1 MRRWAARSTKFTR
14 PRWPDVKGEGWQ
26 AVDEYIVGKLLGAD
40 DALATTLANNEK
52 QGLPP
57 IDVSAP
63 QGKML
68 FLLAQMAGASRILE
82 VGTLGG
88 YSTIWLARALPEG
101 GLLVTLEIDRTHAR
115 VAAENV
121 ERAGLADRVD
131 IRVGPAKDSLA
142 AMVPGEPFDF
152 IFIDADKQGNAHY
165 VAEAI
170 RLGRSGTTIVVD
182 NVVREGG
189 VLDANSGDPRID
201 GTRALFE
208 MLHGDSRL
216 DATVVQTVGS
226 KGWDGFVLAR
236 VL

>member
-1 MRRWAARSTKFTR
+1 MI
-14 PRWPDVKGEGWQ
+14 GGWQ
-26 AVDEYIVGKLLGAD
+26 AIDDYIAGKLLGVD
-40 DALATTLANNEK
+40 DALATTLANNEDH
-52 QGLPP
+52 GLPP

-68 FLLAQMAGASRILE
+68 FLLAQMAGSRRILE

-101 GLLVTLEIDRTHAR
+101 GSLVTLEIDSKHAH

-131 IRVGPAKDSLA
+131 IRVGPANDSLA
-142 AMVPGEPFDF
+142 AMAPGEPFDF
-152 IFIDADKQGNAHY
+152 IFIDADKQSNAHY

-170 RLGRSGTTIVVD
+170 RLGRSGTTIIVD

-201 GTRALFE
+201 GTRALFD
-208 MLHGDSRL
+208 MLHRDPRI
-216 DATVVQTVGS
+216 DATAVQTVGA